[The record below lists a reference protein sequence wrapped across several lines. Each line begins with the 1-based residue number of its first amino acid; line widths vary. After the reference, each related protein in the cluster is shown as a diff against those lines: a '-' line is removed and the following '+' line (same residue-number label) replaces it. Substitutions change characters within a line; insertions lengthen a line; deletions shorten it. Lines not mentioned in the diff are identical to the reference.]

1 MYAAS
6 DNEATSRFASSVQA
20 SGAHLQPPPKG
31 PRPRNLTSTP
41 STAVAVVGTRPNP
54 NYDGRTFTAPSPR
67 QHVQPQAQ
75 KQSTLFEGDVDT
87 SAITAKLNSIQVDSI
102 GTFRS
107 QSTPAHQFRM
117 SAPPNLPY
125 VPLASPAERE
135 SRIEAE
141 PLSISLAQSQ
151 RSVSSSSLRSDR
163 RSVDSFGMS
172 ASSSPSSA
180 ERVSPSAFV
189 SPQPSP
195 RSTGERSPFTAGSGA
210 QAQRVQVVRA
220 SPALAHA
227 RQSPV
232 QTSSPASGS
241 PCFYQPIPIPN
252 SRPSI
257 QSEQDYGLLAL
268 APENEASVDTNYV
281 DIGHAVQQARAK
293 QRQQQQQQQQHH

>member
-1 MYAAS
+1 LAIYAAS

-31 PRPRNLTSTP
+31 PRPRTLTTTP
-41 STAVAVVGTRPNP
+41 SNAVAAVGTRPNP
-54 NYDGRTFTAPSPR
+54 NYDGRTFTAPPPR
-67 QHVQPQAQ
+67 QHQQPPAQ
-75 KQSTLFEGDVDT
+75 QQQSTLFEGDVDT
-87 SAITAKLNSIQVDSI
+87 SAITAKLNSI

-125 VPLASPAERE
+125 IPLSSPAERE

-141 PLSISLAQSQ
+141 PLGIGLVQNQ
-151 RSVSSSSLRSDR
+151 RSASSSNLRNDR
-163 RSVDSFGMS
+163 PSVDSFGMS
-172 ASSSPSSA
+172 ASAA
-180 ERVSPSAFV
+180 ERVSPNAFV

-195 RSTGERSPFTAGSGA
+195 RSNGARSPFTVGSGA

-220 SPALAHA
+220 SPVLAHA

-241 PCFYQPIPIPN
+241 PSFYQPIPIPN
-252 SRPSI
+252 SRPSVAV
-257 QSEQDYGLLAL
+257 EQDYAQIAL
-268 APENEASVDTNYV
+268 APESEASVDDHYV
-281 DIGHAVQQARAK
+281 DIGHAVQQAKAK
-293 QRQQQQQQQQHH
+293 QMQQQQQQHH